1 LATPALAVNM
11 HLQLRL
17 VDQVNILKVTLGRTL
32 GARKG
37 RFDGLPEGDEESGEK
52 WAWLLLSESA
62 AA

>member
-1 LATPALAVNM
+1 M

-17 VDQVNILKVTLGRTL
+17 VDQVNILKVTLGRTP

-37 RFDGLPEGDEESGEK
+37 RFDDLPERDKESAEK